1 MHIISYETNEIMFD
15 ENKSEVSLT
24 GILALLILAAGFG
37 AIFWQASRSNASNE
51 TTLERIQEAGAVRI
65 GFANEAPYGY
75 LDTSTGKVTGEAP
88 EIAKAVLKR
97 MGVDQV
103 DPIVADFGSLIPGL
117 KAKRFD
123 IIAAGMYITPQRAKE
138 ISFSN
143 PSYAI
148 GESFIVKAGNPL
160 DLHGYE
166 EVRDNSDVKLGVMG
180 GSVEQGYARDM
191 GVNDNQVL
199 VFSDYNS
206 AILGLK
212 GGQIDAVAATDLTVN
227 DLLQKQDSDEIEKAT
242 DFQDP
247 VIDGKTIRGYG
258 AFGFRQ
264 EDVALRERF
273 NEELAKFIGS
283 PEHLQLVEKF
293 GFDESTLPGN
303 VTAKELSEAP

>member
-1 MHIISYETNEIMFD
+1 MFD
-15 ENKSEVSLT
+15 ENKSEISLT
-24 GILALLILAAGFG
+24 GILALLILAAALG
-37 AIFWQASRSNASNE
+37 AIFWQANRPNTNAE
-51 TTLERIQEAGAVRI
+51 TTLVRIQKANSVRI

-75 LDTSTGKVTGEAP
+75 LDTSSGKVTGEAP
-88 EIAKAVLKR
+88 EIAKAILKR
-97 MGVDQV
+97 MGVDHV
-103 DPIVADFGSLIPGL
+103 EPIVADFGSLIPGL

-160 DLHGYE
+160 KLHGYE
-166 EVRDNSDVKLGVMG
+166 DVRDNSDAKLGVMG

-247 VIDGKTIRGYG
+247 IIDGQTIRGYG

-283 PEHLQLVEKF
+283 PEHLELVKKF
-293 GFDESTLPGN
+293 GFDQSTLPGD

>member
-1 MHIISYETNEIMFD
+1 MFD
-15 ENKSEVSLT
+15 ENKSEISLT
-24 GILALLILAAGFG
+24 GVLALLILAASLG
-37 AIFWQASRSNASNE
+37 AIFWQANRPNTNTE
-51 TTLERIQEAGAVRI
+51 TTLVRIQKANSVRI

-75 LDTSTGKVTGEAP
+75 LDTSSGKVTGEAP
-88 EIAKAVLKR
+88 EIAKAILKR
-97 MGVDQV
+97 MGVDHV
-103 DPIVADFGSLIPGL
+103 EPIVADFGSLIPGL

-160 DLHGYE
+160 KLHGYE
-166 EVRDNSDVKLGVMG
+166 DVRDNPDAKLGVMG

-247 VIDGKTIRGYG
+247 IIDGQTIRGYG

-283 PEHLQLVEKF
+283 PEHLELVKKF
-293 GFDESTLPGN
+293 GFDQSTLPGD

>member
-1 MHIISYETNEIMFD
+1 MFD
-15 ENKSEVSLT
+15 ENKSEISLT
-24 GILALLILAAGFG
+24 GILVLLILLAGLG
-37 AIFWQASRSNASNE
+37 VIFWQATRTNVNDE
-51 TTLERIQEAGAVRI
+51 NTLARIQRTGTIRI
-65 GFANEAPYGY
+65 AFANEAPYGY
-75 LDTSTGKVTGEAP
+75 LDTTTGEVTGEAP
-88 EIAKAVLKR
+88 EIAKAILKK
-97 MGVDQV
+97 MGVDHV
-103 DPIVADFGSLIPGL
+103 EPIVADFGSLIPGL
-117 KAKRFD
+117 KAKRVD
-123 IIAAGMYITPQRAKE
+123 MIAAGMYITPQRAKE

-143 PSYAI
+143 PTYGI

-166 EVRDNSDVKLGVMG
+166 DVRDNPDAKIGVMG

-191 GVNDNQVL
+191 GVSDNQVL

-227 DLLQKQDSDEIEKAT
+227 DLLRKQDSDEIEKAS

-247 VIDGKTIRGYG
+247 VIDGNTIRGYG

-283 PEHLQLVEKF
+283 PEHLELIEPF
-293 GFDESTLPGN
+293 GFDESTLPGD
-303 VTAKELSEAP
+303 VTAKELSETP

>member
-1 MHIISYETNEIMFD
+1 MFD
-15 ENKSEVSLT
+15 ENKSEISLT
-24 GILALLILAAGFG
+24 GILALLILAAALGT
-37 AIFWQASRSNASNE
+37 IFWQANRPNSSDE
-51 TTLERIQEAGAVRI
+51 TTLAKIEKADTVRI

-75 LDTSTGKVTGEAP
+75 LDTNSGKVTGEAP
-88 EIAKAVLKR
+88 EIAKVILKR
-97 MGVDQV
+97 MGVDHV
-103 DPIVADFGSLIPGL
+103 EPIVADFGSLIPGL

-160 DLHGYE
+160 HLHGYE
-166 EVRDNSDVKLGVMG
+166 DVRDNAEAKLGVMG

-191 GVNDNQVL
+191 GVDDSQVL
-199 VFSDYNS
+199 VFPDYNS

-227 DLLQKQDSDEIEKAT
+227 DLLQKQDSDEIEKAK

-247 VIDGKTIRGYG
+247 IIDGKTIRGYG

-283 PEHLQLVEKF
+283 PEHLQLVKDF

-303 VTAKELSEAP
+303 VTAKELSEARE

>member
-1 MHIISYETNEIMFD
+1 MFD
-15 ENKSEVSLT
+15 ENKSEISLT
-24 GILALLILAAGFG
+24 GVLALLILTAGLG
-37 AIFWQASRSNASNE
+37 AIFWQANRSNSNGE
-51 TTLERIQEAGAVRI
+51 TTLTRIQEAHTVRI

-88 EIAKAVLKR
+88 EIARAVLKR
-97 MGVDQV
+97 MGVERV
-103 DPIVADFGSLIPGL
+103 EPIVADFGSLIPGL

-123 IIAAGMYITPQRAKE
+123 LIAAGMYITPQRAQE
-138 ISFSN
+138 VAFSN

-160 DLHGYE
+160 KLHGYDD
-166 EVRDNSDVKLGVMG
+166 VRKNPKVKLGVMG

-191 GVNDNQVL
+191 GVDDNQVL

-227 DLLQKQDSDEIEKAT
+227 DLLQKQASDEIEKAK

-247 VIDGKTIRGYG
+247 VIDGQTIRGYG

-264 EDVALRERF
+264 EDVALRQRF

-283 PEHLQLVEKF
+283 PEHLQLVKEF
-293 GFDESTLPGN
+293 GFDETTLPGD

>member
-1 MHIISYETNEIMFD
+1 MFD
-15 ENKSEVSLT
+15 ENKSEISLT
-24 GILALLILAAGFG
+24 GILALLILAAALGT
-37 AIFWQASRSNASNE
+37 ILWQANRPNASDE
-51 TTLERIQEAGAVRI
+51 TTLARIEKANLVRI

-75 LDTSTGKVTGEAP
+75 LDTNSGKVTGEAP
-88 EIAKAVLKR
+88 EIAKVILKR
-97 MGVDQV
+97 MGVDHV
-103 DPIVADFGSLIPGL
+103 EPIVADFGSLIPGL

-160 DLHGYE
+160 HLHGYE
-166 EVRDNSDVKLGVMG
+166 DVRDNPTAKLGVMG

-191 GVNDNQVL
+191 GVDDRQVL
-199 VFSDYNS
+199 VFPDYNS

-227 DLLQKQDSDEIEKAT
+227 DLLQKQDSDEIEKAK

-247 VIDGKTIRGYG
+247 IIDGKTIRGYG

-283 PEHLQLVEKF
+283 PEHLQLVKDF

-303 VTAKELSEAP
+303 VTAKELSEARE